1 MFRTLDQLDPRGK
14 RVVLRADLNVPAKD
28 GKVTDTTRI
37 DRSAATIRE
46 LAEKGGKVI
55 ILTHFGRPKGR
66 EEKYSQKLLLE
77 PLAKAV
83 GRSVAWADDVIGI
96 DAVEAVKAM
105 KDGDILLMENVR
117 FHPEEEK
124 NDANFARALADLGD
138 VYVNDAFSTAHR
150 AHASTEAIARLI
162 PAYAGRLMQAELE
175 ALGKALEQPEKPV
188 AAVVGGAKVS
198 TKLDLLGNL
207 VAKVDYLIIG
217 GGMANTFL
225 FAQGV
230 QVGKSAGRC
239 GGGLGIRR
247 ECSEQG
253 GAGDCGAGRYDDP
266 RRRPGQRR
274 IHHRSSGRLQDPGLE
289 RPAGRVRDRSLRRGD
304 QCRGSGGGSAH
315 QGRQAADRGRR
326 WRYRGRA
333 GQGWGGG
340 GVLLR
345 LDRRR
350 RVPGMA
356 RRQGTAGCR
365 RSAGQG
371 PWWLRLRRQ
380 ALSRSGRETE
390 RTPVLR
396 GRRFFMADFC
406 ELLPTL
412 SHQGRRSFLWGLSPL
427 SPRGRGLG

>member
-175 ALGKALEQPEKPV
+175 ALGKALESPEKPV

-230 QVGKSAGRC
+230 QVGKSLCEKELADTAREIIEKAKAAHCHIVLPVDVVVASEFAENAPNKVVPVTAVPEDMMILDAGPASAESIIDRLGGCKTLVWNGPLGAFEIAPFDAATNAVAQAAAQRTKEGKLLTVAGGGDTVAALAKAGVEEVFSYVSTAGGAFLEWLEGKELPGVAALQVKAHGGCGC
-239 GGGLGIRR
+239 GGK
-247 ECSEQG
+247 
-253 GAGDCGAGRYDDP
+253 
-266 RRRPGQRR
+266 
-274 IHHRSSGRLQDPGLE
+274 H
-289 RPAGRVRDRSLRRGD
+289 
-304 QCRGSGGGSAH
+304 
-315 QGRQAADRGRR
+315 
-326 WRYRGRA
+326 
-333 GQGWGGG
+333 
-340 GVLLR
+340 
-345 LDRRR
+345 
-350 RVPGMA
+350 
-356 RRQGTAGCR
+356 
-365 RSAGQG
+365 
-371 PWWLRLRRQ
+371 
-380 ALSRSGRETE
+380 
-390 RTPVLR
+390 
-396 GRRFFMADFC
+396 
-406 ELLPTL
+406 
-412 SHQGRRSFLWGLSPL
+412 
-427 SPRGRGLG
+427 

>member
-46 LAEKGGKVI
+46 LAGKGGKVI

-124 NDANFARALADLGD
+124 NDATFARALADLGD

-175 ALGKALEQPEKPV
+175 ALGKALESPEKPV

-230 QVGKSAGRC
+230 QVGKSLCEKELADTAREIIEKAKAAHCHIVLPVDVVVATEFAENAPNQVVPVNAVPEGRMILDAG
-239 GGGLGIRR
+239 
-247 ECSEQG
+247 
-253 GAGDCGAGRYDDP
+253 
-266 RRRPGQRR
+266 
-274 IHHRSSGRLQDPGLE
+274 
-289 RPAGRVRDRSLRRGD
+289 PA
-304 QCRGSGGGSAH
+304 
-315 QGRQAADRGRR
+315 
-326 WRYRGRA
+326 
-333 GQGWGGG
+333 
-340 GVLLR
+340 
-345 LDRRR
+345 
-350 RVPGMA
+350 
-356 RRQGTAGCR
+356 
-365 RSAGQG
+365 
-371 PWWLRLRRQ
+371 
-380 ALSRSGRETE
+380 
-390 RTPVLR
+390 
-396 GRRFFMADFC
+396 
-406 ELLPTL
+406 
-412 SHQGRRSFLWGLSPL
+412 
-427 SPRGRGLG
+427 